1 MPYFCVNFLE
11 KLCEKTFKRD
21 PFLCYCPALVTSIIV
36 IDMRSSSDGGWNT
49 TVVTM
54 NNGLWEFWMLFKGKQ
69 LHSGD
74 L

>member
-36 IDMRSSSDGGWNT
+36 IDMRSSSDGG
-49 TVVTM
+49 
-54 NNGLWEFWMLFKGKQ
+54 
-69 LHSGD
+69 
-74 L
+74 